1 MSGQKNWRKKC
12 VNLDDKYMYFQNMRF
27 VCIYLRF
34 KQYLNMIWRK
44 LDVWTADFLVNINL
58 KEECSSEHL
67 FLIYY
72 KLFLFPGTVKVYF
85 KFCRECRIFARDEL
99 LLRALPCSC
108 MLEKTFIVIYFVMSF
123 NPAAVLIQTDM
134 WWGVGRLS
142 EATGR
147 FPGAGAKISVYP
159 LPGSSVLQ
167 TLTHSHI
174 VSL

>member
-1 MSGQKNWRKKC
+1 MGRRSYSDSTCTCTGEDAVGDC
-12 VNLDDKYMYFQNMRF
+12 GICTMYM
-27 VCIYLRF
+27 ILR
-34 KQYLNMIWRK
+34 MILRK
-44 LDVWTADFLVNINL
+44 LDVWTTDFLVNINL

-85 KFCRECRIFARDEL
+85 KFCRECCIFARDEL

-108 MLEKTFIVIYFVMSF
+108 MLEKTFIVIYFGMSF

-174 VSL
+174 VSLYCKLFL